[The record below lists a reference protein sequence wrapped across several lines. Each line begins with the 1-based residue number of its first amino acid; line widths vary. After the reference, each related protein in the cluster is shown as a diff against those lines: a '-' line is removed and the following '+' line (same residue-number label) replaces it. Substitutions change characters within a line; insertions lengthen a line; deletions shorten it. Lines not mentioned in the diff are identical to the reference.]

1 MKRTQQTPQQ
11 LAYQFLRDSI
21 VSGRFPR
28 GTRLKSEAIAETLD
42 ISRMPVREAFR
53 QLDSE
58 GLIVLR
64 PNRGATVT
72 NLTPN
77 DVLELFEMRGA
88 LEGLAAYH
96 AATNASKAARADL
109 VHDLE
114 LMSRLKR
121 NRMAWLDA
129 HDVFHD
135 KVCELSKRQRL
146 CDQIKLL
153 RQQVRPYIRLYAA
166 DHPELEV
173 IGHEHEA
180 ILDSLD
186 QSSKTAEKVMRAHVM
201 ANGLS
206 IVKALRAIM
215 PDASSSSTERRS
227 RKQIAFAATSP
238 DDDDD

>member
-11 LAYQFLRDSI
+11 LAYQFLRDNI
-21 VSGRFPR
+21 VSGRFP
-28 GTRLKSEAIAETLD
+28 GGARLKSETIAEELD

-64 PNRGATVT
+64 PNRGAIVT

-88 LEGLAAYH
+88 LEGLAAQH
-96 AATNASKAARADL
+96 AAANMADAARAKL
-109 VHDLE
+109 VHDLQ
-114 LMSRLKR
+114 LMSRLKS

-129 HDVFHD
+129 HDAFHD
-135 KVCELSKRQRL
+135 SVCELSGLQRL
-146 CDQIKLL
+146 CDQIRLL

-166 DHPELEV
+166 DHPELEMV
-173 IGHEHEA
+173 GHEHEA
-180 ILDSLD
+180 ILDSLA
-186 QSSKTAEKVMRAHVM
+186 QGGKTAEKVMRAHVR

-215 PDASSSSTERRS
+215 PSPAATSPGRRS
-227 RKQIAFAATSP
+227 RKAAALAAVSTG
-238 DDDDD
+238 DDE